1 MALRLDD
8 HWLWDFWLADD
19 GHRYH
24 LLHLQAPRN
33 LGDPELRHFNV
44 TFGHATSTDL
54 WSWEHHGT
62 VLAPATSPA
71 WDDMAIWTGSI
82 VATPDGWAMLY
93 TGASEAEDGLIQR
106 IGLATSPDL
115 HTWTR
120 HPDNPVLE
128 ADSRWYERLDLERWH
143 DEAWRDPWMH
153 ADPTDGHVHVFVT
166 ARANHGERYDR
177 GVIAHAR
184 SRDFLAWEMLPSI
197 TAPSGFGQLE
207 VPQLVAIGDHWY
219 MLFSSDLETQSEGRR
234 ATGPGTGTYYL
245 VADAPYGPYS
255 MLGDG
260 VLEADRMASTYAGK
274 IHRTTDG
281 VPWFIAWNRV
291 GPDGNFVGDLTT
303 PRRVE
308 VNADGTLRLVEP
320 MLR

>member
-143 DEAWRDPWMH
+143 DEAWRDPW
-153 ADPTDGHVHVFVT
+153 VHVDPEGDGYHALLT
-166 ARANHGERYDR
+166 ARVPTGPTADA
-177 GVIAHAR
+177 GVIGHAW
-184 SRDFLAWEMLPSI
+184 SPDLVSWEVRPPLTRP
-197 TAPSGFGQLE
+197 FGAGYLE
-207 VPQLVAIGDHWY
+207 VPQVVDTSDGHLLV
-219 MLFSSDLETQSEGRR
+219 FSYQPDGIPTARRSPGLAGSYAVPLDGPLGPAHLEN
-234 ATGPGTGTYYL
+234 P
-245 VADAPYGPYS
+245 V
-255 MLGDG
+255 
-260 VLEADRMASTYAGK
+260 
-274 IHRTTDG
+274 
-281 VPWFIAWNRV
+281 RV
-291 GPDGNFVGDLTT
+291 GPPGSYSNRVIADRDGRLQVLGFDTRPGESFGSLTDPT
-303 PRRVE
+303 PL
-308 VNADGTLRLVEP
+308 DGYLRP
-320 MLR
+320 